1 MGSDFDL
8 IPQIWS
14 IDLRHMALQENR
26 GTITMNPKAG
36 ISDLL
41 KLVSDPDRKQLVKYL
56 KKGTAMCYP
65 YVYMIQNRI
74 RLQNVIRDS
83 ILYLDK
89 SNNGEMLKRLLT
101 QGYDLNDTLPSI
113 FREGNG
119 GGMSSIDLSVNRRQN
134 KNIKQMRRGSV

>member
-1 MGSDFDL
+1 MYVCDSL

-26 GTITMNPKAG
+26 GTVTMNPKAG

-56 KKGTAMCYP
+56 KKGAGMCYP
-65 YVYMIQNRI
+65 YIYMIQNRI

-89 SNNGEMLKRLLT
+89 SNNGNMLKRLLT
-101 QGYDLNDTLPSI
+101 QGYDLNDTLLSI
-113 FREGNG
+113 LREGNP
-119 GGMSSIDLSVNRRQN
+119 MNSIDLSVNRRQN
-134 KNIKQMRRGSV
+134 VKIMRRGSI